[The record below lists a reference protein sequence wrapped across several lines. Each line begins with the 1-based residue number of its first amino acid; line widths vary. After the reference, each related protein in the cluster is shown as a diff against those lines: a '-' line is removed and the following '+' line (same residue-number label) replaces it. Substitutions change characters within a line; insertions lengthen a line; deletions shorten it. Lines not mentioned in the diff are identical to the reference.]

1 LKSSCWQI
9 RNKVRRYWCPRMPFQ
24 IEAGE
29 TLREAILR
37 ARNERL
43 DKAIAALQGK
53 PQPSA
58 EAIHDARREFK
69 RLRSLVRLA
78 GGSMDKMV
86 RVREDQ
92 ALRNAGRALAQSR
105 DAAALLETLESVFGA
120 LVPEDRKSRRI
131 SPEGQKLLHQMR
143 DELRDDA
150 GRGPDPMEI
159 KATVKLLR
167 EMKRRVWLPSATVA
181 EDWYAMVGAGLRRT
195 YRQGRE
201 LFAISNSIGL
211 LNASDELLHET
222 RKRAKTLGYQLRF
235 LREVWPGTLNAIAEQ
250 LEGLSERLG
259 EDHDLALIRLRLTQM
274 VLPEAEFE
282 LFSMARLNL
291 IRAIDRRRRRL
302 QNEALR
308 RSHLVY
314 LEQPRRFLKRIHCYW
329 ECWHDQQPRPAS
341 AVPVKPA
348 NAAVA

>member
-1 LKSSCWQI
+1 
-9 RNKVRRYWCPRMPFQ
+9 MPFQ

-78 GGSMDKMV
+78 RGSMDKTV
-86 RVREDQ
+86 RIREDQ

-105 DAAALLETLESVFGA
+105 DAAALLETLESVFGHLA
-120 LVPEDRKSRRI
+120 EEDRKSRRL
-131 SPEGQKLLHQMR
+131 SPEGRQLLHR
-143 DELRDDA
+143 IREELCKGA
-150 GRGPDPMEI
+150 SRGLDPMEI

-167 EMKRRVWLPSATVA
+167 DMKRRVWLSNATLA
-181 EDWYAMVGAGLRRT
+181 EDWDVIIGTGLRRT

-201 LFAISNSIGL
+201 LFAVSDSIGL

-235 LREVWPGTLNAIAEQ
+235 LRKVWPGTLNALAEQ
-250 LEGLSERLG
+250 LEELSARLG
-259 EDHDLALIRLRLTQM
+259 EDHDLALIQLRLTRM
-274 VLPEAEFE
+274 ALPETEFE

-291 IRAIDRRRRRL
+291 IRTIDRRRRRL

-329 ECWHDQQPRPAS
+329 ECWRPQQPPPAP
-341 AVPVKPA
+341 AVPVPAA
-348 NAAVA
+348 NAALV